1 MADIVINHASKQSE
15 YFQEF
20 GGNYEYKDFF
30 ISLDKDEG
38 FEEVVRPRSSD
49 LFQEIEISNQ
59 KKYLWCTFSHDQI
72 DLNFKNPRVLL
83 FFIKLIYLYL
93 KRY

>member
-1 MADIVINHASKQSE
+1 MPLNKVNIFKNLLE
-15 YFQEF
+15 E
-20 GGNYEYKDFF
+20 YEYKDFF

-49 LFQEIEISNQ
+49 LFQEIEISNK

-72 DLNFKNPRVLL
+72 DLNFKNPEVLL
-83 FFIKLIYLYL
+83 FFIKLFTFI
-93 KRY
+93 